1 MRRIVV
7 SEFISVDGVMEGPGP
22 QDPYEHAGWTFKYQD
37 PERMKYKFDEV
48 MAHESLLLGRVTYEG
63 FAAAWPNI
71 KDEHGFADKMNS
83 MAKYVVSTTL
93 GPQNLTWQNSTLIG
107 ANAPEKIAQLKQ
119 QEGGDILVAGS
130 GALVTTLLEHNL
142 VDELRL
148 MTFPVI
154 LGSGKRL
161 FHGSPQ
167 PIGLELVEVQRY
179 DSGTLT
185 LTYHSDRTNA

>member
-7 SEFISVDGVMEGPGP
+7 SEFVSVDDVMEGPGP

-48 MAHESLLLGRVTYEG
+48 MEHDAMLLGRVTYEG
-63 FAAAWPNI
+63 FAAAWPNM

-83 MAKYVVSTTL
+83 MPKYVVSTTL
-93 GPQNLTWQNSTLIG
+93 KPEDLSWQNSTLIG
-107 ANAPEKIAQLKQ
+107 EKVPEKIAQLKQ

-130 GALVTTLLEHNL
+130 SVLIRTLLANDL
-142 VDELRL
+142 VDEFRL
-148 MTFPVI
+148 MTFPVV

-161 FHGSPQ
+161 FGALSQ
-167 PIGLELVEVQRY
+167 PLGLELVDLQRY
-179 DSGTLT
+179 PSGTLI
-185 LTYHSDRTNA
+185 LTYHPSTS